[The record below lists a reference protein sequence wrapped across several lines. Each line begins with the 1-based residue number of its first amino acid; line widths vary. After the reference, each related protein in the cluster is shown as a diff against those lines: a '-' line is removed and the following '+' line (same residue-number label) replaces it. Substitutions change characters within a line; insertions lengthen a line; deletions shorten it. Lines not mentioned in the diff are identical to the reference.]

1 MERLEI
7 DRRTIKDRRERPTK
21 PFSRYI
27 LSGHRQSVRRWTD
40 RKTHLYVD
48 RYGHRLLVAL
58 LLIVLFSVLDAYFTI
73 FHVEKG
79 AREINPFMSFLID
92 SGDIYF
98 FAIKYILTAL
108 SIFLL
113 CIYKNLLMVRVLIP
127 FIVFIYVAV
136 LAHHVSLIFLR

>member
-1 MERLEI
+1 MV
-7 DRRTIKDRRERPTK
+7 
-21 PFSRYI
+21 
-27 LSGHRQSVRRWTD
+27 SGHRESIRRKRD
-40 RKTHLYVD
+40 RKTYWYVD

-113 CIYKNLLMVRVLIP
+113 CIYKNLLVVRVLIP
-127 FIVFIYVAV
+127 SIVFIYVAV